1 MRIYLDELAQQAVG
15 GSLELGVLQLIGV
28 KQEAAFER
36 ARHLFERA
44 KQELK
49 DTAQARKILELVE
62 TVIIYKFPNLSRQE
76 IEQMLGL
83 SELKQT
89 KVYQQALAEGREEGR
104 EQGREE
110 GREEGRQR
118 ELALIMRLLTRR
130 IGAIEPKW
138 QSRIQQLSNTQL
150 EELGEAVLDFAAA
163 ADLVTWLQAHPRA

>member
-1 MRIYLDELAQQAVG
+1 
-15 GSLELGVLQLIGV
+15 
-28 KQEAAFER
+28 
-36 ARHLFERA
+36 
-44 KQELK
+44 
-49 DTAQARKILELVE
+49 
-62 TVIIYKFPNLSRQE
+62 
-76 IEQMLGL
+76 MLGL

-104 EQGREE
+104 DE

-138 QSRIQQLSNTQL
+138 QSRIEQLSTTQL